1 MKKRGWA
8 SWMIGACVFVAT
20 LGCGSVGGAAP
31 SSRPVRA
38 SSNNKVSLRSGTPEW
53 RKVTRNEIRKRL
65 QQYLNTKHLSACT
78 SFTEWSLLVYPNAKR
93 SASLIMKEL
102 TPHLKTALSAPQ
114 KKKLLKSIRTHV
126 MGAIVRTDI
135 LSKRQHN
142 LGVIKLKGRYW
153 DDTTG
158 VRHPLLIFRGSFTP
172 APTKPGSCIQFL
184 LNQANVRHLVSL
196 YDGDLL
202 DVDDLRQQE
211 KQAASKA
218 QASYVETRDFNKRYG
233 HWRHAL
239 QQKATFNNPK
249 ALRKVMK
256 QVAMLIQEQIL
267 KPGGKA
273 PQGNVFFHCGGG
285 MHRSG
290 VLAGVLRRCIN
301 REDMKKITRLHKYH
315 SAYTSAKK
323 TGGYEPLLVRFIRE
337 FDCSLLK

>member
-1 MKKRGWA
+1 MKRRKWTNWSFGA
-8 SWMIGACVFVAT
+8 WMFVAT
-20 LGCGSVGGAAP
+20 VGFGSMCWAAP

-38 SSNNKVSLRSGTPEW
+38 SSNKTTVQRAGTPEW
-53 RKVTRNEIRKRL
+53 RKTTRNEIRKRL
-65 QQYLNTKHLSACT
+65 QSYLNTKDLGACT

-93 SASLIMKEL
+93 SAGLILKDL
-102 TPHLKTALSAPQ
+102 RPHLKASLSPQQ

-126 MGAIVRTDI
+126 MGAIVRTEI
-135 LSKRQHN
+135 LAKRQHN

-158 VRHPLLIFRGSFTP
+158 VRRPLLVFRGAFTSS
-172 APTKPGSCIQFL
+172 PTQPGSCVQFL

-202 DVDDLRQQE
+202 AVEDLRQQE
-211 KQAASKA
+211 KKAASKVRA
-218 QASYVETRDFNKRYG
+218 TYVETRDFNKRYG

-239 QQKATFNNPK
+239 QQKSTFKNPK

-256 QVAMLIQEQIL
+256 QVAMLIQDQIL
-267 KPGGKA
+267 RPGGKA
-273 PQGNVFFHCGGG
+273 PRGNVFFHCGGG

-301 REDMKKITRLHKYH
+301 QEDMKKITRLHKYH

-323 TGGYEPLLVRFIRE
+323 MGGYEPLLVRFIRE